1 MVSLEGWT
9 AVFTY
14 VNKIF
19 KDKIFINPIII
30 FLYFHAFF
38 ILGVFYLINLFFD
51 VSNSE
56 FEKIEVDRKL
66 LSEKKSFYKLMKETF
81 KPKEKLKKEK
91 KKKDKMKKEDNNN
104 MKNDHAEK
112 C

>member
-91 KKKDKMKKEDNNN
+91 KKKRRKIK
-104 MKNDHAEK
+104 
-112 C
+112 